1 MMDSQDNILE
11 QEVKEEA
18 IQETTVPE
26 VETQEVAPVAE
37 EEAPAAEEV
46 APAAEEVAPVAE
58 EEAPIADPEL
68 ARKVYETK
76 KEVLDRIK
84 EIAHGDETPQK
95 EEIDYLKTS
104 FYKLHIAER
113 EANLKAYIDGGGDPD
128 AYQITPDEDEEVFKA
143 EMGIIKEKRA
153 KLFKEQEAEKLV
165 NLEKK
170 LAIIEKIKRPD
181 LFNSITFCPNV
192 SCLWNL
198 VNKMTAINQVE
209 FANECLKV
217 IFVPTIINL

>member
-26 VETQEVAPVAE
+26 VETPEVAPVAE
-37 EEAPAAEEV
+37 EEALVTEEV
-46 APAAEEVAPVAE
+46 APAAEEEQP
-58 EEAPIADPEL
+58 
-68 ARKVYETK
+68 RKVYETK

-84 EIAHGDETPQK
+84 EIAHGDENPQK

-113 EANLKAYIDGGGDPD
+113 EANLKAYIDGGGDPE

-170 LAIIEKIKRPD
+170 LAIIEKIKSMITSPEEANKARP
-181 LFNSITFCPNV
+181 FRQSGAR
-192 SCLWNL
+192 SKMCLL
-198 VNKMTAINQVE
+198 IRPMSYGVTTSFM
-209 FANECLKV
+209 
-217 IFVPTIINL
+217 